1 MPFVECPLFVNNSS
15 QIRPPLFNYT
25 ADILPAQEATVLKPI
40 FFLLLSFL
48 TSMTQADDIIVGD
61 ADSLR
66 KSIRDLK
73 PGTTL
78 KIAPGDYPGGHHV
91 VGVDRLIVEALD
103 SKNPPLF
110 KGGANAWHFSRCQ
123 NLTVRHLRIS
133 GQSGNGLNLDDGGLF
148 DEPVTGITL
157 EHLEISDIG
166 PKGNHDGIKC
176 SGLDKLTIRD
186 CNLTGWG
193 GQGIDMVGCHE
204 SLITDCRFT
213 GKAGFSATAG
223 VQTKGG
229 SSDITVEKCHFIN
242 SGERPL
248 NVGGSTGLDL
258 FRPSGA
264 KFEAKN
270 IVVRDNIIE
279 GSLCAAA
286 FVGVDGGEFT
296 GNTVLYPEK
305 WIFRILQETTEP
317 GYALSRN
324 VLVKDNRIV
333 FRRAQV
339 RIEINIGDGTEPES
353 FRFEGNHWFAD
364 DRPQASKPQL
374 PSKEKGGT
382 YGVDPR

>member
-1 MPFVECPLFVNNSS
+1 MYQYTRLPTTNSS
-15 QIRPPLFNYT
+15 Q
-25 ADILPAQEATVLKPI
+25 AEEATVLKPV
-40 FFLLLSFL
+40 FSLLLIVL
-48 TSMTQADDIIVGD
+48 TSMTQADDVVVRD

-78 KIAPGDYPGGHHV
+78 RIAPGDYPGGHHV
-91 VGVDRLIVEALD
+91 VGVDRLTVEALD
-103 SKNPPLF
+103 PKNPPLF
-110 KGGANAWHFSRCQ
+110 KGGANAWHFARCQ

-148 DEPVTGITL
+148 DEPVNGITL
-157 EHLEISDIG
+157 EHLQISDIG

-186 CNLTGWG
+186 CTLTGWG
-193 GQGIDMVGCHE
+193 GQGIDMVGCRE

-213 GKAGFSATAG
+213 GKAGFSPSAG

-305 WIFRILQETTEP
+305 WIFRILQENTAE
-317 GYALSRN
+317 GYARCRK

-333 FRRAQV
+333 FRRSQIQ
-339 RIEINIGDGTEPES
+339 IEINVGGGTEPES
-353 FRFEGNHWFAD
+353 FRFEGNHWFAE
-364 DRPQASKPQL
+364 DRPRASKPQL
-374 PSKEKGGT
+374 PSEEKGGT

>member
-1 MPFVECPLFVNNSS
+1 M
-15 QIRPPLFNYT
+15 
-25 ADILPAQEATVLKPI
+25 KPI
-40 FFLLLSFL
+40 FSLLILFLISIA
-48 TSMTQADDIIVGD
+48 QADDVIVRD

-66 KSIRDLK
+66 RSLRELK

-78 KIAPGDYPGGHHV
+78 KIAPGDYPGGQHV
-91 VGVDRLIVEALD
+91 VGVDRLTVEALD
-103 SKNPPLF
+103 SKEPPHF

-186 CNLTGWG
+186 CTLTGWG

-213 GKAGFSATAG
+213 GKTGFSATAG

-258 FRPSGA
+258 FRPSGT
-264 KFEAKN
+264 KFEAKD
-270 IVVRDNIIE
+270 IIVRDNIIE

-305 WIFRILQETTEP
+305 WIFRILQETTAE
-317 GYALSRN
+317 GYTRCRK

-339 RIEINIGDGTEPES
+339 QIEINIGGGTEPES
-353 FRFEGNHWFAD
+353 FRFEGNHWFAE
-364 DRPQASKPQL
+364 DRPRASKPQL
-374 PSKEKGGT
+374 PSEEKGGT

>member
-1 MPFVECPLFVNNSS
+1 MYQCTRLPTTNSS
-15 QIRPPLFNYT
+15 Q
-25 ADILPAQEATVLKPI
+25 AEEATVLKPV
-40 FFLLLSFL
+40 FSLLLIVL
-48 TSMTQADDIIVGD
+48 TSITQADDVVVRD

-78 KIAPGDYPGGHHV
+78 RIAPGDYPGGHHV
-91 VGVDRLIVEALD
+91 VGVDRLTVEALD
-103 SKNPPLF
+103 PKNPPLF
-110 KGGANAWHFSRCQ
+110 KGGANAWHFARCQ

-157 EHLEISDIG
+157 EHLQISDIG

-186 CNLTGWG
+186 CTLTGWG

-204 SLITDCRFT
+204 SLISGCRFT

-229 SSDITVEKCHFIN
+229 SSDITVETCHFIN

-305 WIFRILQETTEP
+305 WIFRILQETTELS
-317 GYALSRN
+317 YALCRN
-324 VLVKDNRIV
+324 VLVQDNRIV

-339 RIEINIGDGTEPES
+339 QIDINIGGGTEPES
-353 FRFEGNHWFAD
+353 FRFEGNHWFAE
-364 DRPQASKPQL
+364 DRPRASKPQL
-374 PSKEKGGT
+374 PSEEKGGT